1 MARMSDDVPRLL
13 SNLIRYGTV
22 AAVEIDPPRVR
33 VRIGSLLT
41 QPLPWCTGRAG
52 AVSFWSPPSVGEQ
65 VVVLSPQ
72 GDLAAGFALPALYAD
87 RAPPPD
93 GATRSNTVLAFAD
106 GASLIYDPERHA
118 LTVSLPSGGTVA
130 LAAPAG
136 VSIDGNV
143 RITGDLAI
151 DGAAH
156 AAGNV
161 TSDGDVKAGAISLT
175 HHPHEKVQPGSGL
188 SGKPLP

>member
-1 MARMSDDVPRLL
+1 
-13 SNLIRYGTV
+13 
-22 AAVEIDPPRVR
+22 
-33 VRIGSLLT
+33 
-41 QPLPWCTGRAG
+41 
-52 AVSFWSPPSVGEQ
+52 
-65 VVVLSPQ
+65 
-72 GDLAAGFALPALYAD
+72 
-87 RAPPPD
+87 
-93 GATRSNTVLAFAD
+93 
-106 GASLIYDPERHA
+106 
-118 LTVSLPSGGTVA
+118 VSLT
-130 LAAPAG
+130 APAG

-175 HHPHEKVQPGSGL
+175 HHPHEKVQPGSGI